1 MSDTPSYQVRLP
13 LRGIVDVDGE
23 AVATVV
29 YWTSG
34 RVAITGTADGAF
46 MLYPDL
52 PSAQE
57 AVPGSIEFM
66 DLPPEMSA
74 EDVMDTPTPTAADG
88 GEESGND

>member
-13 LRGIVDVDGE
+13 LRGIVDADGE

-29 YWTSG
+29 YWTDG

-46 MLYPDL
+46 MLYDDL
-52 PSAQE
+52 EAARQ
-57 AVPGSIEFM
+57 AVPGTIEFM

-74 EDVMDTPTPTAADG
+74 EDVMAPATDG
-88 GEESGND
+88 GSESGND